1 MDQAD
6 LDRVAELL
14 EAQGRALTP
23 PPGALGRVM
32 ARAVTVSRP
41 RPGFGWSRPILV
53 AATIVMLLVGLTGG
67 AYASTPGAPLFPVQ
81 RAIDAAYLALPRAPQ
96 DAARASVEV
105 AERRVAQAASVRL
118 NVSADTLHAALDD
131 SLRYFA
137 QARAAFALLPEGQ
150 RQQGFTTLAASERA
164 AHDRLAGVRNQPKG
178 ANDNVLSDTVLDEV
192 TSELEHQAQH
202 DASEGQQ
209 GPDTQERGPEPKP
222 SPGGSNPSPG
232 PSQGPDTQER
242 GPEPQPSLGGSNPSP
257 APSQVGQLDAGE
269 TPTQH
274 AGQQGN
280 ATETRTDMGA
290 SAGDKGSGP

>member
-23 PPGALGRVM
+23 PPGAFGRVM

-41 RPGFGWSRPILV
+41 RPGLGWSRPILV
-53 AATIVMLLVGLTGG
+53 AATIVLLLVGLTGG

-96 DAARASVEV
+96 DAARTSVGV
-105 AERRVAQAASVRL
+105 AERRVAQAASVRAS
-118 NVSADTLHAALDD
+118 VSADTLHAALDD
-131 SLRYFA
+131 ALRYFA
-137 QARAAFALLPEGQ
+137 QARAALALLPEGQ

-164 AHDRLAGVRNQPKG
+164 AHDRLAEVRNQPNG
-178 ANDNVLSDTVLDEV
+178 ANDNVLSDNVLDEV
-192 TSELEHQAQH
+192 TSELDHQAQH

-209 GPDTQERGPEPKP
+209 GPDTHERGPEPQP

-232 PSQGPDTQER
+232 PSQGPGTQER
-242 GPEPQPSLGGSNPSP
+242 GPEPQPSPGGSTPSP
-257 APSQVGQLDAGE
+257 APSPVGQLDSGE
-269 TPTQH
+269 TATQH
-274 AGQQGN
+274 AGQLGS
-280 ATETRTDMGA
+280 ATETPMDMGT
-290 SAGDKGSGP
+290 SAGDQGSGP